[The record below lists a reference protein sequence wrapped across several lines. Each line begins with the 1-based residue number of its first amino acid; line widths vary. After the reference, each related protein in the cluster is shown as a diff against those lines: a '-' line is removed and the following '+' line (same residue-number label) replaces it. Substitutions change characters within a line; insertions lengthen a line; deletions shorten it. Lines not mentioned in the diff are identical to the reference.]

1 MKKWVKWFC
10 ASLIAL
16 VAVLSVSCG
25 RCKYDTKAVD
35 VNPTVEDSA
44 WFSTLMNAKN
54 NPQFTDIADVCK
66 YQRDE
71 GKVRFQDSVFFSL
84 PHDVLINVAQVL
96 VNRKIPLTKSNIV
109 NEFSG
114 GKDIY
119 LNLDKI
125 DQFKSL
131 DPPDIDK
138 DSIDCNNDD

>member
-1 MKKWVKWFC
+1 MKKWMKWFC

-16 VAVLSVSCG
+16 VAVLYVSCS
-25 RCKYDTKAVD
+25 RHKYDPKTVD
-35 VNPTVEDSA
+35 VNPTVEDST
-44 WFSTLMNAKN
+44 WFSALMNAKN
-54 NPQFTDIADVCK
+54 NPHFTDVADVCK
-66 YQRDE
+66 YQKEE
-71 GKVRFQDSVFFSL
+71 GKIRSQDSIFFSI

-109 NEFSG
+109 NEFSD

-131 DPPDIDK
+131 DPPNIDG
-138 DSIDCNNDD
+138 DSINCNNDD